1 MIFQIFF
8 HLILFFSKWKIR
20 RENNFT
26 NSKMADQGKPTDQ
39 TPNHPSRYKCDIVV
53 ALDVGTSYS
62 GYAYSDKKEIKR
74 EDINLNE
81 WSGNFT
87 HDKKAK
93 CPTVVMLN
101 EDKSFNSFGYKAEDF
116 YAKMVKD
123 KTHLKYY
130 RFRDFKM
137 KLYHEKVIIYCPF
150 SFRIHLKNTHI
161 NHWRSFEWIIF

>member
-1 MIFQIFF
+1 
-8 HLILFFSKWKIR
+8 
-20 RENNFT
+20 
-26 NSKMADQGKPTDQ
+26 MADQGKPTDQ

-101 EDKSFNSFGYKAEDF
+101 EDESFNSFGYKAEDF

-161 NHWRSFEWIIF
+161 NH